1 MTILWPQGNPYG
13 WYPLILS
20 TIGTGFLCIIID
32 PDSRILLKHFLLHI
46 INIHH
51 LPLGKHS
58 RLKLDTPKDPINN
71 IRVPLEIKKPI
82 TIHLP
87 EQTDKKPINTR
98 QKSVEISKNNS
109 KDIPKMISKT
119 KSRVTIQFIEET
131 NDAALLL
138 KLKKLANPKRR
149 HMIYVCTK
157 CQRQESKCGYGYY
170 CRLEPNSNADIGDI
184 EDLISPLVAMQS
196 EDGKRKKSGRVLYE
210 GLSSLLK
217 QQERIKKLSTR
228 SGVARK
234 NRPSISGNRSSEKI
248 GFGCENSIEPFIQI
262 VPVDCLGT
270 CSRGNVIAFSS
281 ENKYSYQ
288 FGDINEVDEE
298 DLSSILEFA
307 STYMESE
314 DGFTKT
320 KTRPSK
326 LKNNLLSRIPPL
338 SNNFRNLAQP

>member
-1 MTILWPQGNPYG
+1 
-13 WYPLILS
+13 
-20 TIGTGFLCIIID
+20 
-32 PDSRILLKHFLLHI
+32 
-46 INIHH
+46 
-51 LPLGKHS
+51 
-58 RLKLDTPKDPINN
+58 
-71 IRVPLEIKKPI
+71 
-82 TIHLP
+82 
-87 EQTDKKPINTR
+87 
-98 QKSVEISKNNS
+98 
-109 KDIPKMISKT
+109 MISKT

-138 KLKKLANPKRR
+138 KLKKLANPKSLQKNTIESKLEKPIKKEIKEERSSSLETSIKNKNIDEIKDPENIKESTQQQPKPENNAGR